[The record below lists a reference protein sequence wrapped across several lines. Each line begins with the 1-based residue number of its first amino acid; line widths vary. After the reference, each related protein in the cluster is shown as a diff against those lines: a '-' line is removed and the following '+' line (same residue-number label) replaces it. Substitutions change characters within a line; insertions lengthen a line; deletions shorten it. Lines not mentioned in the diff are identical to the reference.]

1 MNKKTVVASLVVI
14 VLVGSAFAVGYYLT
28 SQSKN
33 NPRSIPWFI
42 SGFYLG
48 GSRIL
53 VVSADA
59 SYGNYP
65 GPTVTPLPFSNS
77 SFGTA
82 THGEP
87 CVIINVT
94 LRNDYSAQ
102 NPAPNPRFEGDNS
115 TMVYVGL
122 TGKLF
127 SGESQIN
134 ATDITNALPIASVG
148 TNKAFTSLNYGES
161 TTLSIYLAT
170 DNLDVSRF
178 ELVLFYVGLLLP
190 P

>member
-1 MNKKTVVASLVVI
+1 MKKAIAVVLSVVLFVI
-14 VLVGSAFAVGYYLT
+14 VILSGAYYLANQAET
-28 SQSKN
+28 SYNSIPSQSN
-33 NPRSIPWFI
+33 
-42 SGFYLG
+42 FYLG
-48 GSRIL
+48 DSKIF
-53 VVSADA
+53 VVSANA
-59 SYGNYP
+59 SYGSYP

-94 LRNDYSAQ
+94 LRNDYSSQ
-102 NPAPNPRFEGDNS
+102 NPAPNPRFDGDNS
-115 TMVYVGL
+115 TVVFVAL
-122 TGKLF
+122 SAKLF

-134 ATDITNALPIASVG
+134 ATDITNALPIASAG
-148 TNKAFTSLNYGES
+148 TNHAFTSLNYGES
-161 TTLSIYLAT
+161 TSVSIYLAT
-170 DNLDVSRF
+170 SNKNITSF